1 MKHIGFIGASGLMGH
16 GMASN
21 LLKKGFEL
29 SVTVHKRREPL
40 ADLLAAGAHEVATPA
55 ELGACDAVILC
66 VTGSP
71 QVEAALLGPQ
81 GILSHAKLGLV
92 VIDASTSEPESTQ
105 RLAALCA
112 EKGVTLVDAPLA
124 LVMYLM
130 GTPHRRRARQLK
142 EQQEQQNPT
151 PPQKETL

>member
-21 LLKKGFEL
+21 LLKKGFDL

-55 ELGACDAVILC
+55 ELGACDAVILGF
-66 VTGSP
+66 TGPP

-81 GILSHAKLGLV
+81 AFS
-92 VIDASTSEPESTQ
+92 
-105 RLAALCA
+105 
-112 EKGVTLVDAPLA
+112 
-124 LVMYLM
+124 
-130 GTPHRRRARQLK
+130 
-142 EQQEQQNPT
+142 
-151 PPQKETL
+151 